1 MDYVS
6 LFVLFF
12 VAVGIWLI
20 LWLLQSAY
28 GGENI
33 PISTDSGN
41 INEDDDDYWFNDY
54 DSDNYFDDHADDY

>member
-6 LFVLFF
+6 LFVLFS

-20 LWLLQSAY
+20 LWLTQSAY
-28 GGENI
+28 GAKNI
-33 PISTDSGN
+33 PISRDSGN

-54 DSDNYFDDHADDY
+54 DSEYYFDDHADDY